1 MTTVTLDTGELG
13 GSPSVT
19 GERAGEQV
27 PALDGDHALARDL
40 AERAG
45 EVLLRV
51 RSAWTGAADGLKAA
65 GDREAHE
72 FLAAALHE
80 LRPHD
85 GLLSE
90 EGQDEPSR
98 LAKERV
104 WVIDPLDG
112 TREFGEIPRDDWA
125 VHVALC
131 VDGAPVVGAVARPA
145 RGDVL
150 ATDTPPKVPARRPG
164 PLRLAVSRSRP
175 PAFVVELAGRLGAD
189 LVPMGSAGIKATAV
203 VDGLVDAYVHAGG
216 QYEWDSAA
224 PVAVAQAS
232 GLHASRI
239 DGSELQYNQVDT
251 LLPDLLIARPEV
263 ARTILD
269 AIQTLREGNQS

>member
-1 MTTVTLDTGELG
+1 
-13 GSPSVT
+13 
-19 GERAGEQV
+19 
-27 PALDGDHALARDL
+27 
-40 AERAG
+40 
-45 EVLLRV
+45 
-51 RSAWTGAADGLKAA
+51 
-65 GDREAHE
+65 
-72 FLAAALHE
+72 
-80 LRPHD
+80 
-85 GLLSE
+85 
-90 EGQDEPSR
+90 
-98 LAKERV
+98 
-104 WVIDPLDG
+104 
-112 TREFGEIPRDDWA
+112 
-125 VHVALC
+125 
-131 VDGAPVVGAVARPA
+131 
-145 RGDVL
+145 
-150 ATDTPPKVPARRPG
+150 
-164 PLRLAVSRSRP
+164 
-175 PAFVVELAGRLGAD
+175 VELAGRLGAD